1 MNAQTPGKLSKF
13 QRYRA
18 KKKASGLKE
27 YRVWA
32 RDWDCPEFKA
42 EMERAALELRGRK
55 SEQEAIDF
63 IEASMAEMLNE
74 IPPY

>member
-1 MNAQTPGKLSKF
+1 MNAETPGKLSKF

-18 KKKASGLKE
+18 KKKAAGLRE

-32 RDWDCPEFKA
+32 RDWDSSEFKA

-55 SEQEAIDF
+55 SESEAMEF
-63 IEASMAEMLNE
+63 IEAAMADAMKD